1 MTVLRCLVQVLKRQK
16 INEKHLSFVNF
27 IAQKMKFSIED
38 FFSKCDQIRRKLRIV
53 AGVRKS
59 HLMKIMSPYSGS
71 AGKPKVLILA
81 PTGVAVININGKT
94 INSGLS
100 ILLYVNGYTLP
111 RLSDSERARLRNF

>member
-1 MTVLRCLVQVLKRQK
+1 
-16 INEKHLSFVNF
+16 
-27 IAQKMKFSIED
+27 MKFSIKD

-71 AGKPKVLILA
+71 PDKPKVLILA

-100 ILLYVNGYTLP
+100 IPPYVNGYMLP
-111 RLSDSERARLRNF
+111 RL